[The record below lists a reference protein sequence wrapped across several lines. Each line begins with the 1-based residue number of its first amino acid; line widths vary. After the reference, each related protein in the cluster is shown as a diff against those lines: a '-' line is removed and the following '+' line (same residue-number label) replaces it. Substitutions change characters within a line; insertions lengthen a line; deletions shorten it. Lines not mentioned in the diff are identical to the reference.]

1 MSRLWSYMGLGGEN
15 GELFAD
21 LCAQNNLVIGGS
33 MFEHRRTHKAKWRS
47 PDHVKENQI
56 DYVCICPKLRQSL
69 QDVRVK
75 RRADAASDHD
85 IVLVKFKL
93 HLKGCKQP
101 TNATRTRYNVDLL
114 SDKETADKF
123 KINLANRY

>member
-1 MSRLWSYMGLGGEN
+1 MTRLWSYMGVGGEN

-85 IVLVKFKL
+85 IVLVT
-93 HLKGCKQP
+93 LKRCKPP

-114 SDKETADKF
+114 SDMVTA
-123 KINLANRY
+123 L